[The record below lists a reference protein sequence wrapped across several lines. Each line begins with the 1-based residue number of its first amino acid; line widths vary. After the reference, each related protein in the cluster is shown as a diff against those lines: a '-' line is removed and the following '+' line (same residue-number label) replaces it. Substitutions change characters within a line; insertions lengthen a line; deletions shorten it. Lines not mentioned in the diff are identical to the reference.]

1 MPTKLRRMR
10 EKVLDEL
17 KHIPKGALPEGELR
31 AMYWMQRMHSLGKKV
46 TNEQTTKQVLE
57 KSLTY
62 LKKDYPDFEFKYNKE
77 FFDQK

>member
-10 EKVLDEL
+10 EKVLEEL
-17 KHIPKGALPEGELR
+17 KHIPKGPLPQGELR

-57 KSLTY
+57 KCLTY

-77 FFDQK
+77 FFNQK